1 MEAVLELITAEEI
14 FETPPIGRYELVR
27 GEVIEMSPTGVEHGV
42 IAGNTYAAFRSF
54 VRKHKLG
61 IVVTAETGFILAHN
75 PDTVRGADVAYISSE
90 RLARQKNMEKFFDG
104 PPDLAVEVV
113 SPTDRAADIEEKI
126 LDYLHANT
134 RLLLVIYPRT
144 KTIAVYR
151 PGKDVQSLSIEDTLE
166 GYDVLPGFSVPVREI
181 FE

>member
-1 MEAVLELITAEEI
+1 MEAVLELVTAEEI
-14 FETPPIGRYELVR
+14 FETPPQERYELVR
-27 GEVIEMSPTGVEHGV
+27 GEVIIMSPAGFEHGK
-42 IAGNTYAAFRSF
+42 ICANISAALYSF
-54 VRKHKLG
+54 VKKNRSG
-61 IVVTAETGFILAHN
+61 VVTGAETGFILART
-75 PDTVRGADVAYISSE
+75 PDTVRGADAAFVSSE
-90 RLARQKNMEKFFDG
+90 RLAQQKNIEKFFDG

-126 LDYLHANT
+126 LDYLHAST

-151 PGKDVQSLSIEDTLE
+151 PGKDVQSLSIEGTLE

>member
-1 MEAVLELITAEEI
+1 MEAVLELVTAEDV
-14 FETPPIGRYELVR
+14 FENPPAGRYELVR
-27 GEVIEMSPTGVEHGV
+27 GEVIQMSPTGFEHG
-42 IAGNTYAAFRSF
+42 IISANAASAFHNF
-54 VRKHKLG
+54 VKQRPLG
-61 IVVTAETGFILAHN
+61 IVVGAETGFILSRN
-75 PDTVRGADVAYISSE
+75 PDTVRGADVAFISSE
-90 RLARQKNMEKFFDG
+90 RAARQKSIEKFFDG

-126 LDYLHANT
+126 RDYLQAGT

-151 PGKDVQSLSIEDTLE
+151 PGKDVQILTLEDALE
-166 GYDVLPGFSVPVREI
+166 GYDVLPGFSIPVREI

>member
-1 MEAVLELITAEEI
+1 MEAVLELVTVEEV
-14 FETPPIGRYELVR
+14 FEMPPNGRYELVQ
-27 GEVIEMSPTGVEHGV
+27 GKVIEMSPTGFEHGWLAV
-42 IAGNTYAAFRSF
+42 NVASEFHTF
-54 VRKHKLG
+54 VKRHHLG
-61 IVVTAETGFILAHN
+61 IVLGAETGFILSRN
-75 PDTVRGADVAYISSE
+75 PDTVRGPDVAFVTAE
-90 RLARQKNMEKFFDG
+90 RAARQKNTEKFFDG

-126 LDYLHANT
+126 QDYLRAGT

-151 PGKDVQSLSIEDTLE
+151 PHKDVKILTLADTLE
-166 GYDVLPGFSVPVREI
+166 GYDILPGFSTPVREI